1 MKRDPTSKVP
11 LRKHINLHY
20 LRLQMAWAGW
30 MERQSQKLGRRGQI
44 AAFAI
49 FLALSS
55 CCCIFL
61 ITCGFGWL
69 LQHSEVQ
76 LTPVKTL
83 RIDGRDQPDSPP
95 SDTTMARDLQAF
107 HIYMDSLAV
116 SVNGKHLRDSI
127 LRARPG
133 LMDSIRMAESLYLT
147 KN

>member
-1 MKRDPTSKVP
+1 MKKDPTPKVP
-11 LRKHINLHY
+11 LRNHINLHY
-20 LRLQMAWAGW
+20 LRLQMAWAAW
-30 MERQSQKLGRRGQI
+30 MERQSQKLGRRGLI
-44 AAFAI
+44 TAFAV

-55 CCCIFL
+55 CCCVFL

-83 RIDGRDQPDSPP
+83 KIDGREQPDSPL
-95 SDTTMARDLQAF
+95 SDTTMSRDLQAF

-116 SVNGKHLRDSI
+116 SVNGKQVHDSI
-127 LRARPG
+127 LWARPG
-133 LMDSIRMAESLYLT
+133 LMDSIRLAESLYLT